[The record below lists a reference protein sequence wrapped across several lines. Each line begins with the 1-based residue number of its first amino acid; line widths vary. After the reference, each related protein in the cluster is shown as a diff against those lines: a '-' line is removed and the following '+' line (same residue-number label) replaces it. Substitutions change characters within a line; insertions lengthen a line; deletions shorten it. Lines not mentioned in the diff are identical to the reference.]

1 MARVRGIGLG
11 CDCVANV
18 DTCQIRPGLFGALRS
33 TSWMLPL
40 FSQIKYGSLGSQ
52 ITGLPLMLGG
62 REAESQRLTGLKRRA
77 GQRKRVKDR
86 ERDRK

>member
-33 TSWMLPL
+33 TSWML
-40 FSQIKYGSLGSQ
+40 QGSQ
-52 ITGLPLMLGG
+52 ITGLPLIRGG
-62 REAESQRLTGLKRRA
+62 RDPATDWAK
-77 GQRKRVKDR
+77 VKGWTEKDSER
-86 ERDRK
+86 EVMMSRIVHMVFVL